1 MDYRSIGGERHYHMR
16 QRGRIDEKSPS
27 ASDRCQ
33 PRRAAKK
40 NSPPFE
46 RNRFLVPQQSIHLHD
61 GQTRESSFP
70 PLPGWV
76 SPHSQ
81 RISPLLAVV
90 NELASGGSGR
100 TIPAVPGLPST
111 GSSW

>member
-1 MDYRSIGGERHYHMR
+1 VEESTKNLRQHRIAASRVELRKRIVRRSKEIDSLSRNNPFIYTMDRLE
-16 QRGRIDEKSPS
+16 
-27 ASDRCQ
+27 
-33 PRRAAKK
+33 
-40 NSPPFE
+40 NL
-46 RNRFLVPQQSIHLHD
+46 RFLSSLD
-61 GQTRESSFP
+61 G
-70 PLPGWV
+70 V

-90 NELASGGSGR
+90 NELASGGSGG